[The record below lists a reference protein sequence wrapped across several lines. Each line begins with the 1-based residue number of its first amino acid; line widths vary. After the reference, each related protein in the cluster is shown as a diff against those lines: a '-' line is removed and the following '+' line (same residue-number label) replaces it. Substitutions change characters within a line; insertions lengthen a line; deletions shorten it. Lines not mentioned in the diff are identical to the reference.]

1 MESRE
6 DRLFQ
11 RACLI
16 LVGKAN
22 GFGLPILRHLA
33 LRGYGAA
40 MLELANRETSSGRRA
55 ELGRQSDSSSP
66 LGQTYRAYRLGADYA
81 AQNMALTWFNVGDLA
96 GYRRWLHRA
105 ARAGNPDA
113 QAELRRFETRKP
125 HRLARKLRRGRPY
138 RRDGD

>member
-6 DRLFQ
+6 DRLFR
-11 RACLI
+11 RAGLI
-16 LVGKAN
+16 LDGKAN

-40 MLELANRETSSGRRA
+40 MLELANRETNTGRRD
-55 ELGRQSDSSSP
+55 ELGRLADGASP

-81 AQNMALTWFNVGDLA
+81 AQNMALNWFNVGDLA
-96 GYRRWLHRA
+96 RYRHWLHRA
-105 ARAGNPDA
+105 ARAGDLDA
-113 QAELRRFETRKP
+113 RAELRRFETRKP
-125 HRLARKLRRGRPY
+125 HRLARKLGRGRPY